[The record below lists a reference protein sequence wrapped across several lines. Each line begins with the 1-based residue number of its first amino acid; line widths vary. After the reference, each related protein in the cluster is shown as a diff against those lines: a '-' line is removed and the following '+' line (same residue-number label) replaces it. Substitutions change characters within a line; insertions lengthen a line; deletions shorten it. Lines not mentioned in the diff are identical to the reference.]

1 MRRLPM
7 VVSATALLTL
17 GALTAGCS
25 GGGGTPGP
33 VATPLPSN
41 SPSPAP
47 GIGAIKHVVIIIQEN
62 RTFDNLF
69 NGYPGA
75 DTAQSGKM
83 STGQTVQLHSQD
95 WIAPADISHSH
106 VNWWR
111 QYAGGNLYFD
121 LGTPGSQPA
130 TYPYAYTPQSETVPY
145 WTLAQRYVLAD
156 RMFQSNTGPS
166 FVAHQYLIAG
176 SSEYAAG
183 HFADENPNHGGIWGC
198 DDPAGVTVQQ
208 LGPNGTSLPGP
219 YPCFDYP
226 TLADEFDA
234 KRISWRYYAPSVF
247 GTGGS
252 IWSAFDAISH
262 IRSGAD
268 WTTDVISPETQIL
281 TDVPSGTLAAVTW
294 VVPSGGNSDHC
305 CGSQNGPAWV
315 ASVVNGVGQSQFW
328 NSTAI
333 FVTWDDWGGWF
344 DHVSPPQLDGMGL
357 GFRVPLVVISPYAK
371 QGYVS
376 HVQHE
381 FGSILR
387 FTEEDFGVAA
397 LAASD
402 ARADDLLDAFDFT
415 QSPRAY
421 VPVSVN
427 VSPQELRRSSGPP
440 DDD

>member
-1 MRRLPM
+1 VCRLFAKIF
-7 VVSATALLTL
+7 VASTLLLSAA
-17 GALTAGCS
+17 CS
-25 GGGGTPGP
+25 GGGSGGGGPLPTPVP
-33 VATPLPSN
+33 SATPTPNPL
-41 SPSPAP
+41 A
-47 GIGAIKHVVIIIQEN
+47 AIKHVVIIIQEN

-83 STGQTVQLHSQD
+83 STGQTVQLRSQN
-95 WIAPADISHSH
+95 WLAPVDISHAH
-106 VNWWR
+106 TNWWK
-111 QYAGGNLYFD
+111 QYANGNLYFD
-121 LGTPGSQPA
+121 LGSPSGQSPS
-130 TYPYAYTPQSETVPY
+130 YPYAYTPQSETAPY
-145 WTLAQRYVLAD
+145 WALAQSYVLAD

-176 SSEYAAG
+176 SSQFAPNQY
-183 HFADENPNHGGIWGC
+183 ADENPDHSTIWGC
-198 DDPAGVTVQQ
+198 DDPSNVTVGQ

-219 YPCFDYP
+219 YPCFDYT
-226 TLADEFDA
+226 TLGDEFDA
-234 KRISWRYYAPSVF
+234 RAISWRYYAPSIT

-252 IWSAFDAISH
+252 IWSAYDAIRH
-262 IRSGAD
+262 IRFGSD
-268 WTTDVISPETQIL
+268 WANDVISPETQIL
-281 TDVPSGTLAAVTW
+281 TDVPNGTLATVTW

-315 ASVVNGVGQSQFW
+315 ASVVNAIGQSKFW

-344 DHVSPPQLDGMGL
+344 DHVAPPQLDSMGL
-357 GFRVPLVVISPYAK
+357 GFRVPLLVISPYAK

-381 FGSILR
+381 FGSILH
-387 FTEEDFGVAA
+387 FAEEDFGVSA

-402 ARADDLLDAFDFT
+402 SRADDLTDCFNFA
-415 QSPRAY
+415 QGPRSY

-427 VSPQELRRSSGPP
+427 VRPEVLRASTGPP
-440 DDD
+440 DND